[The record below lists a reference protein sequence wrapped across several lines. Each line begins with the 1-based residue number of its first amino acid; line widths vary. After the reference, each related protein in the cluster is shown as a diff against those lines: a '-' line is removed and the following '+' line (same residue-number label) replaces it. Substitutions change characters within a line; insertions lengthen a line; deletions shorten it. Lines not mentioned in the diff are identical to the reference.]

1 MTRKMMINIARAKQ
15 GRSFGVASL
24 LVQRSFDVASLLA
37 RRCSDVALRLLQVC
51 FGNVSVM
58 SRLSLGDVSVQNHTS
73 KHYVSMMIRSIML
86 MVMMLTFGINMLWAN
101 DYEGIWYINNQRLP
115 NDGYYFVPTINCF
128 YNGDEDQP
136 HLTTFKTGQDK
147 NSIWRIV
154 KVTVGTDIYYRI
166 IHNATGK
173 YLMANSAVP
182 ELASASAAHR
192 KRVHLETLSSQ
203 DLENLDSDRSTDKS
217 LFSLKVLDTTN
228 KIVAIKSKNVGST
241 TTGEGSDHLYLNPR
255 GNAASEFDSY
265 RAADGRAITNI
276 NGTVGFWG
284 NDNSNQP
291 SGQAGSKWKLE
302 TATPT
307 CANPIIKYIDIDG
320 DTQIQIS
327 YPISSDTGWKIYYT
341 IDGSDPSDAT
351 NENRTEITSTA
362 TLTNLTGVSKVR
374 AIAIKDGWNSSDE
387 AVLVAS
393 GVIQMVQSKESNAFY
408 MVPPIVESD
417 KYATT
422 TNIPNTRMGWNFVPA
437 GLYCGIQY
445 YNIINI
451 NNSTNKYL
459 YCNATKASADQ
470 AFEMK
475 TEEDLATSEQKD
487 RAKFR
492 LIVQP
497 DGSYKIISKWWA
509 AENVTSEN
517 GYYLNKKNGNNGTN
531 ALNLADGSNNYG
543 LWNVIAAPTNPKTQ
557 FDASF
562 ASSSSSIHFYQIQ
575 SATDNSYHVLPP
587 ASSEGYATANT
598 TDVNPAWFFMP
609 VGDNDTWIPYY
620 HIRNG
625 ATGEYLYFN
634 GAAGS
639 NNTFFTSTSIV
650 SGNEDRYMFII
661 AKSANPT
668 YPDHYNIIP
677 KALKDQANQE
687 NNSLNRNNTTL
698 RTQNSRYTDAS
709 NWKLAEVSLSCNNP
723 VFNEDDGTI
732 TISSVPD
739 ITRLYYTTDG
749 TNPNPNDETQRYTNN
764 TSFSA
769 SDKLCIKAIST
780 VSNEST
786 SASSAVIT
794 LLNKPDVTLAGGP
807 YTYKAAD
814 WEPSVTLSVGTTQT
828 TTGFSTTYANQKNAG
843 TANVTITDNEA
854 SDACYIWNVPVTEFT
869 IDKAPLTI
877 KANDKT
883 IGYGDDPDNA
893 GVTYTGFVGNPAETE
908 TVLGGTLSY
917 SYTTSGD
924 DPHPYTPY
932 DAQYGN
938 QGTYVITPSG
948 LTSTNYNITF
958 ISGTLTV
965 TGKSIGDGS
974 LASGFTLSFDESGEV
989 ILKYGTHT
997 LTEGEDYTI
1006 GEVVVG
1012 TKYTTRSIS
1021 GVGNY
1026 TGSLDIRNAIVQ
1038 FTTDAN
1044 QTQWSATFVAE
1055 SSGVNDIGHA
1065 LPDGISAYIISAIER
1080 DWAIP
1085 EPLDYIPTDVP
1096 VLLVT
1101 HEAKNGFLVKDASN
1115 VTAITPEQIAY
1126 NKLKRVTAE
1135 SAHFNTKEIYVLYK
1149 NEFVL
1154 NKGGDLG
1161 NGKVYMEN
1169 PNYDAPSPSPAPAN
1183 LRIAWGNSTG
1193 IETVHSE
1200 GLTVNEQSDRWYT
1213 LDGRR
1218 LSDKPTTKGLYIVN
1232 GKKIVIK

>member
-1 MTRKMMINIARAKQ
+1 MINKIMTLNKTSLRLTCDELTARASRDFSDLK
-15 GRSFGVASL
+15 GTECGVANGSCLTTFLRPFSSKRAELERRLVVFVL
-24 LVQRSFDVASLLA
+24 LMLF
-37 RRCSDVALRLLQVC
+37 
-51 FGNVSVM
+51 FGFNVS
-58 SRLSLGDVSVQNHTS
+58 
-73 KHYVSMMIRSIML
+73 
-86 MVMMLTFGINMLWAN
+86 WAA
-101 DYEGIWYINNQRLP
+101 DYDGIWYINNQRLP
-115 NDGYYFVPTINCF
+115 DDGYYFVPTINCF

-136 HLTTFKTGQDK
+136 HLTTFKTGKDK

-154 KVTVGTDIYYRI
+154 SVTVGTDTYYRI

-173 YLMANSAVP
+173 YLMANTAISA
-182 ELASASAAHR
+182 LGTSNAHR
-192 KRVHLETLSSQ
+192 KRVHLETLSAEALATL
-203 DLENLDSDRSTDKS
+203 DLNPSTDKS
-217 LFSLKVLDTTN
+217 LFFLNILDADN
-228 KIVAIKSKNVGST
+228 KIIAIKSKNVGSSIS
-241 TTGEGSDHLYLNPR
+241 GEGNAHLYLNPR
-255 GNAASEFDSY
+255 GNGSGEFDSY
-265 RAADGRAITNI
+265 RAADGRAITNT
-276 NGTVGFWG
+276 NGIVGFYG
-284 NDNSNQP
+284 NDSSYKP
-291 SGQAGSKWKLE
+291 SDQAGSQWKLE
-302 TATPT
+302 TATST
-307 CANPIIKYIDIDG
+307 CANPVIKYIDS
-320 DTQIQIS
+320 DTKIQIS
-327 YPISSDTGWKIYYT
+327 YPIGSDTDWTIYYT
-341 IDGSDPSDAT
+341 TDGSDPSDAT
-351 NENRTEITSTA
+351 NSNRTEITATA
-362 TLTNLTGVSKVR
+362 TLTDLTGVSKVR
-374 AIAIKDGWNSSDE
+374 AIATKSGWDSSE
-387 AVLVAS
+387 ESVLIAS
-393 GVIQMVQSKESNAFY
+393 GKTQLVQSKDCEAFY
-408 MVPPIVESD
+408 MVPPIADGET
-417 KYATT
+417 YATT
-422 TNIPNTRMGWNFVPA
+422 TNIPNAAMGWYFVPA

-445 YNIINI
+445 YNIINAE
-451 NNSTNKYL
+451 TGQYL
-459 YCNATKASADQ
+459 YCNVNNGQDNAII
-470 AFEMK
+470 MK
-475 TEEDLATSEQKD
+475 SSSDIISDTYNQTID

-492 LIVQP
+492 LIVQA
-497 DGSYKIISKWWA
+497 DGSYKVISKWWA
-509 AENVTSEN
+509 AENPN
-517 GYYLNKKNGNNGTN
+517 AYYVNKKNGNNGAN

-575 SATDNSYHVLPP
+575 SATDNTYHVLPP
-587 ASSEGYATANT
+587 ASSGGNATANT
-598 TDVNPAWFFMP
+598 TDVNPAWFFMS
-609 VGDNDTWIPYY
+609 VDDNDTWIPYY

-639 NNTFFTSTSIV
+639 NNTFFTSSSID
-650 SGNEDRYMFII
+650 SGNEDKYMFII

-709 NWKLAEVSLSCNNP
+709 NWKFEEVALSCNNP
-723 VFNEDDGTI
+723 VFNEDNGS
-732 TISSVPD
+732 ISISCVPD
-739 ITRLYYTTDG
+739 ITTIYYTTDG
-749 TNPNPNDETQRYTNN
+749 TEPNPNDETQRYTNI
-764 TSFSA
+764 SLSA

-807 YTYKAAD
+807 YTYKAAA
-814 WEPSVTLSVGTTQT
+814 WEPSVTLSVSTTQT
-828 TTGFSTTYANQKNAG
+828 TTGFLTTYGNHTDAG
-843 TANVTITDNEA
+843 TANVTITDADDTDNL
-854 SDACYIWNVPVTEFT
+854 YIWNVPVTEFT

-1065 LPDGISAYIISAIER
+1065 LPDGISAYIISAIEGA
-1080 DWAIP
+1080 WAIP
-1085 EPLDYIPTDVP
+1085 EPLEYIPADVP

-1200 GLTVNEQSDRWYT
+1200 GLTVNDQSDRWYT